1 MQVAEIN
8 GANIHYEVIG
18 NDGPW
23 VALSPGGRRGGEG
36 ARGLATRMAGA
47 GYRVVIHD
55 RRNCGASDLM
65 LDGELSEYEI
75 WADDLAGLLAQ
86 LGAGKAV
93 IGGAS
98 SGCRL
103 SALAA
108 LRHPELVSA
117 LLLWRVTAGKLACDG
132 LAETYYGEYITAAQ
146 KGGMKAVCE
155 TEHFSERILDNPA
168 NGEKLM
174 AMDPEKFIAIMSH
187 WRSFFLEGAD
197 LPIIGA
203 TEEDLRSIQV
213 PCCVV
218 PGNDQRHTKATG
230 HNLHS
235 LLPNSELH
243 EVMAEELDI
252 ELGPHED
259 WDAVEGDLARLFV
272 SFIRRN

>member
-1 MQVAEIN
+1 
-8 GANIHYEVIG
+8 
-18 NDGPW
+18 
-23 VALSPGGRRGGEG
+23 
-36 ARGLATRMAGA
+36 
-47 GYRVVIHD
+47 
-55 RRNCGASDLM
+55 
-65 LDGELSEYEI
+65 
-75 WADDLAGLLAQ
+75 
-86 LGAGKAV
+86 
-93 IGGAS
+93 
-98 SGCRL
+98 
-103 SALAA
+103 
-108 LRHPELVSA
+108 
-117 LLLWRVTAGKLACDG
+117 
-132 LAETYYGEYITAAQ
+132 
-146 KGGMKAVCE
+146 MKAVCE